1 MSLLLSP
8 LLSLLS
14 ESETQ
19 AKLSRSSSKTENV
32 RKEVFFVSNRNDHRG
47 ITELHGIRPCS
58 HYANFCLFC
67 KKKTVNRKPFSG
79 ANDFF
84 YLPWFS
90 QLSPNFKN
98 AVEEYS
104 EAYNSLTGDKVLCS
118 MTAIINRVILSREN
132 DQLCS
137 LLGRRSKGK
146 GKGIRTRD
154 HARGRR
160 EEGSFPFSL
169 VGPTRS
175 REPKFPRPLFLLT
188 PATQATNYA
197 NKVAKTKNWWLQDF
211 QTFCKRK
218 TLQVV
223 RHSANRA

>member
-1 MSLLLSP
+1 MIIEILLNYMELGP
-8 LLSLLS
+8 ART
-14 ESETQ
+14 TQ
-19 AKLSRSSSKTENV
+19 IFVCFAKN
-32 RKEVFFVSNRNDHRG
+32 
-47 ITELHGIRPCS
+47 
-58 HYANFCLFC
+58 
-67 KKKTVNRKPFSG
+67 KTVNRKPFSS

-223 RHSANRA
+223 RHSANRALYSNIVRIKKSVKRSLPRPRRKKSVAEAFSFRGGGGRRS